1 MNKEE
6 VISQL
11 NNLWEHC
18 HSMIDR
24 RDKNCVW
31 RKDVKALEEAIRII
45 QNVKVRSF
53 SKKRRNYEKRRKG
66 LQDT

>member
-1 MNKEE
+1 MKKEE

-11 NNLWEHC
+11 NDLWEHC

-24 RDKNCVW
+24 SDENCVW
-31 RKDVKALEEAIRII
+31 RKDVKALGEAIWII

-53 SKKRRNYEKRRKG
+53 SKKRRR
-66 LQDT
+66 L

>member
-11 NNLWEHC
+11 NDLWEHC

-24 RDKNCVW
+24 SDTDCVW
-31 RKDVKALEEAIRII
+31 SKDVRALEEAIRII
-45 QNVKVRSF
+45 QNVKEE
-53 SKKRRNYEKRRKG
+53 KKP
-66 LQDT
+66 

>member
-1 MNKEE
+1 MIKEAMNKEE

-11 NNLWEHC
+11 NDLWEHC

-24 RDKNCVW
+24 SDKDCVW
-31 RKDVKALEEAIRII
+31 SKDVRALEEAIRII

-53 SKKRRNYEKRRKG
+53 SKKRRSYGRRK
-66 LQDT
+66 

>member
-11 NNLWEHC
+11 NDLWEHC

-24 RDKNCVW
+24 RDENCVW

-45 QNVKVRSF
+45 QNVKVRS
-53 SKKRRNYEKRRKG
+53 YEKRRKG

>member
-1 MNKEE
+1 MKKEE

-11 NNLWEHC
+11 NDLWEHC

-24 RDKNCVW
+24 SDKDCVW
-31 RKDVKALEEAIRII
+31 SKDVRALEEAIRII

-53 SKKRRNYEKRRKG
+53 SKKKRLVRRMHEQRRK
-66 LQDT
+66 

>member
-1 MNKEE
+1 MKKEE
-6 VISQL
+6 VISQF

-24 RDKNCVW
+24 SDENCVW

-45 QNVKVRSF
+45 QNAKVRSF
-53 SKKRRNYEKRRKG
+53 SKKRRR
-66 LQDT
+66 L

>member
-1 MNKEE
+1 MIEETMKKEE

-11 NNLWEHC
+11 NDLWEHC

-24 RDKNCVW
+24 SDRDCVW
-31 RKDVKALEEAIRII
+31 SKDVRALEEAIRII

-53 SKKRRNYEKRRKG
+53 SKKRRNYEKRRK
-66 LQDT
+66 

>member
-1 MNKEE
+1 MKKEE

-11 NNLWEHC
+11 NDLWEHC

-24 RDKNCVW
+24 SDENCVW

-45 QNVKVRSF
+45 QNVEVRS
-53 SKKRRNYEKRRKG
+53 YEKRRK
-66 LQDT
+66 

>member
-1 MNKEE
+1 MKKEE

-11 NNLWEHC
+11 NDLWEHC

-24 RDKNCVW
+24 RDENCVW
-31 RKDVKALEEAIRII
+31 CKDVKALEEAIRII

-53 SKKRRNYEKRRKG
+53 SKKRRR
-66 LQDT
+66 L

>member
-1 MNKEE
+1 MIKEAMKKEE

-11 NNLWEHC
+11 NDLWEHC

-24 RDKNCVW
+24 SDENCVW

-45 QNVKVRSF
+45 QNVKVRS
-53 SKKRRNYEKRRKG
+53 YEKRRKG
-66 LQDT
+66 LQNT

>member
-11 NNLWEHC
+11 NDLWEHC
-18 HSMIDR
+18 HGMIDR
-24 RDKNCVW
+24 RDENCVW
-31 RKDVKALEEAIRII
+31 RKDGKALEEAIRII
-45 QNVKVRSF
+45 QNVKVRRF

-66 LQDT
+66 VQDT

>member
-24 RDKNCVW
+24 RDENCVW

-53 SKKRRNYEKRRKG
+53 SKKRRSYEKRRKG